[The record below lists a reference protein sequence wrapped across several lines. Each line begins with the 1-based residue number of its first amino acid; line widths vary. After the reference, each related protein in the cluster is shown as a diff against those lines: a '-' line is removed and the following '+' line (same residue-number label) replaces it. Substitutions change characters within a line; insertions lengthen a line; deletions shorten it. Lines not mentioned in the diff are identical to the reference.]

1 MLKPLLAGL
10 ALATFLPAV
19 ASASGEADQGV
30 DFKYMYFWD
39 RNQVWN
45 HTPTV
50 SFFKKLATAWKLTY
64 DQEVDYVSG
73 ASRRLGLRNI
83 GRLADNDLKLDGIT
97 GASRREIRHSEQG
110 TLAYA
115 EGGHA
120 ASGAFYYSNERDY
133 TSYSPSLSGSLD
145 FNERNTTLGAGAAVF
160 FDDMHPQGGFKGMG
174 GSRTITSLNAS
185 LAQILTPLSLGS
197 VTVNLLHSEGYLG
210 HPYNPVITADNNA
223 IDENLPDTKTA
234 WALSGKFIQ
243 GFHLGERLGSV
254 RLDARYYRDDWE
266 LQSGT
271 ADVQWYQHLGEAF
284 WVRLRARGYSQSKA
298 AFAKDSYIGDEL
310 NRTPD
315 IRYFAFSSLTVGLKV
330 GSSFP
335 ESWGASGW
343 LPDRWDL
350 GYDHGVRDTKGEN
363 DGIHPLYHT
372 QLYGKDE
379 YYIQGTLMAGLS
391 FDL

>member
-1 MLKPLLAGL
+1 
-10 ALATFLPAV
+10 
-19 ASASGEADQGV
+19 
-30 DFKYMYFWD
+30 
-39 RNQVWN
+39 
-45 HTPTV
+45 
-50 SFFKKLATAWKLTY
+50 
-64 DQEVDYVSG
+64 
-73 ASRRLGLRNI
+73 
-83 GRLADNDLKLDGIT
+83 
-97 GASRREIRHSEQG
+97 
-110 TLAYA
+110 
-115 EGGHA
+115 
-120 ASGAFYYSNERDY
+120 
-133 TSYSPSLSGSLD
+133 
-145 FNERNTTLGAGAAVF
+145 
-160 FDDMHPQGGFKGMG
+160 MG

-185 LAQILTPLSLGS
+185 LAQVLTPLSLGS

-223 IDENLPDTKTA
+223 IDENLPDKKTA

-284 WVRLRARGYSQSKA
+284 WMRLRARGYSQSKA
-298 AFAKDSYIGDEL
+298 AFAKASYIGDEL

-330 GSSFP
+330 GSRFP
-335 ESWGASGW
+335 ESWGESAW